1 MTQLPRRTLL
11 AAAASLA
18 SASLPRNSRAASK
31 LPDLGRLS
39 LSTPGAELPPFSFTL
54 ADGAGRN
61 IADYAGH
68 GVVLNFWATWCIP
81 CKAEMPALDQLAAAV
96 KADGIVVLPLSSD
109 RAGASAVEAYYLK
122 WDLRHLPV
130 LLDTSGTAARALGTR
145 GIPTTVLIDPS
156 GLERGRLE
164 GAADWS
170 SPAAVAEIRKLI
182 GHAA

>member
-1 MTQLPRRTLL
+1 MTQFPRRTLL

-18 SASLPRNSRAASK
+18 SASLARNSQAASK

-39 LSTPGAELPPFSFTL
+39 RSTPGAELPPFSFTL
-54 ADGAGRN
+54 ADGTARN
-61 IADYAGH
+61 IGDYAGQ

-109 RAGASAVEAYYLK
+109 RGGASAVEAYYQK
-122 WDLRHLPV
+122 WDLQRLPV
-130 LLDTSGTAARALGTR
+130 LLDKSGAAARALGTR
-145 GIPTTVLIDPS
+145 GIPTTVLIDPA

-170 SPAAVAEIRKLI
+170 SPESITEIRKLI
-182 GHAA
+182 GHTA